1 LLLDSN
7 GHLKIS
13 DFGMARLY
21 IGDPDAS
28 GEVRKELLH
37 TACGTPNYVAPEVL
51 TCQGYDGQ
59 KADVWSIGVIL
70 FVLLAGYLPF
80 EESTVAALFQ
90 KIQNADFKYP
100 PFFTESA
107 KIILVKIL
115 VVDPEIR
122 MSLSEIK
129 NDPWLTNPDVAVP
142 QALSRPLVGT
152 NKGDDDSDKED
163 APRAPVPPQ
172 ASKADHAHNNH
183 AAPAQVNPPP
193 APAPVKAPSPAPHAA
208 APAPAPAAAP
218 VAAPAATP
226 AAAPAPATKA
236 AAPAAAPAPD
246 NKATTTTD
254 APSGCCVIA

>member
-1 LLLDSN
+1 
-7 GHLKIS
+7 
-13 DFGMARLY
+13 MARLY

-100 PFFTESA
+100 PFFTEPS
-107 KIILVKIL
+107 KRLLSKIL

-122 MSLSEIK
+122 LSLTEIK
-129 NDPWLTNPDVAVP
+129 NDPWLTNPDVALA
-142 QALSRPLVGT
+142 QAGT
-152 NKGDDDSDKED
+152 RNFANIKGDDDSDKED
-163 APRAPVPPQ
+163 GAPKASPALPPPAPT
-172 ASKADHAHNNH
+172 
-183 AAPAQVNPPP
+183 PAP
-193 APAPVKAPSPAPHAA
+193 APAPVAA
-208 APAPAPAAAP
+208 APAPVPPAAPVKVAVPALPPVAPAPAAAP
-218 VAAPAATP
+218 VHAPVAAKAPAAPTPSPSSAPTTKP
-226 AAAPAPATKA
+226 AAAEAP
-236 AAPAAAPAPD
+236 P
-246 NKATTTTD
+246 N
-254 APSGCCVIA
+254 GCCTIA